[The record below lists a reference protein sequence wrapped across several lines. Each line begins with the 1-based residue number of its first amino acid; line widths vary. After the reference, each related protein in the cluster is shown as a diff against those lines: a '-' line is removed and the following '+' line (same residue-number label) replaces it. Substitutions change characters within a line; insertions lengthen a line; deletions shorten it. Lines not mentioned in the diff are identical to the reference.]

1 MTVAFTPSAP
11 LVVYRNEITLGFQRR
26 QKLLYNSVLTQFQ
39 AKGYQAVFEVADTG
53 NDYAVTRGANG
64 FVPSSTFTQAQYT
77 ATMQMQFAKD
87 VRNKEDIL
95 GSQGDI
101 ERVMTEAAIGK
112 INRSIDKVI
121 LDQLDAGTQVA
132 WSSAPLTSISTDTFA
147 ALLAKLTAAKVPMD
161 GNITAVIQ
169 PSVFAQ
175 LYKLPNFANELYVG
189 KTPTP
194 ELDLKWQDEQRM
206 YRWMGINFIVMPNL
220 TGAGTSSET
229 NYIYHKNAVGLA
241 ADLSGQGT
249 PTVDAGYDQQNS
261 YYFVN
266 ANFYMGAKVIQD
278 TGIYK
283 FYTDGTSLVN
293 VPA

>member
-11 LVVYRNEITLGFQRR
+11 LVVYRNEIVLGFQRR

-121 LDQLDAGTQVA
+121 LDQLDAGSQTA
-132 WSSAPLTSISTDTFA
+132 WSSAPLTSISTDTFVPYCSPVIFVGCGP
-147 ALLAKLTAAKVPMD
+147 LL
-161 GNITAVIQ
+161 
-169 PSVFAQ
+169 
-175 LYKLPNFANELYVG
+175 LYIISILL
-189 KTPTP
+189 
-194 ELDLKWQDEQRM
+194 Q
-206 YRWMGINFIVMPNL
+206 NL
-220 TGAGTSSET
+220 
-229 NYIYHKNAVGLA
+229 ILI
-241 ADLSGQGT
+241 D
-249 PTVDAGYDQQNS
+249 
-261 YYFVN
+261 YFL
-266 ANFYMGAKVIQD
+266 
-278 TGIYK
+278 
-283 FYTDGTSLVN
+283 SLV
-293 VPA
+293 VVVM